1 MVRATGEIVDSRGT
15 AMGRLTSRIAGPGT
29 APGRSHS
36 AGYRQAW
43 MAFDSKSV
51 QATAH
56 IRRTCQ
62 IMQLWA
68 DGNIR
73 YWKWIPLD
81 DSLPFPL

>member
-1 MVRATGEIVDSRGT
+1 MVRATGEIVNSRGT
-15 AMGRLTSRIAGPGT
+15 AMGRLASRIAGPGT

-43 MAFDSKSV
+43 MA
-51 QATAH
+51 AH

-73 YWKWIPLD
+73 YWTWIPLD